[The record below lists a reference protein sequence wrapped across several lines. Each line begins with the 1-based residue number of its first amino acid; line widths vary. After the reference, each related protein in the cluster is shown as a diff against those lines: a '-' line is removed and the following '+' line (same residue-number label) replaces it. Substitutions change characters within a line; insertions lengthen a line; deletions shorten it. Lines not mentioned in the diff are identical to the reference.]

1 MIARLEK
8 KLVNEIEIIY
18 GYSFEAGPMDGLIKI
33 DLPKGLADVTPAKG
47 DERGM
52 YAAKLAVGKIMS
64 WNEEKKLPDK
74 YTICT
79 G

>member
-1 MIARLEK
+1 MIAHLK
-8 KLVNEIEIIY
+8 KVSADDTIIIY
-18 GYSFEAGPMDGLIKI
+18 VYSYEQGPMDGLIKI
-33 DLPKGLADVTPAKG
+33 DLPKGLADVTPAQG